1 MINRPIGCF
10 PAGVRLR
17 GLCLGLGAAAALA
30 LPPAAQAIDWGYA
43 DWGSSSVDSLSYWS
57 YSDMSRRSAQRQRA
71 LASGQSKSTRS
82 APKTQSSA
90 LSTASN
96 VSASGQFRD
105 ERGLDGL
112 AAMYPLDQFFE
123 RKTQFR
129 QIVQGFNQNVQKLYG
144 LPANNLATGMT
155 VVMAGAYSAYQ
166 NRPFPDAWVKPLY
179 QQMEGM
185 LLQDPRLPKRSA
197 AQKAADYQIMVG
209 AGMAMMLTQAELE
222 KAPNP
227 AALKQLRDTGRDA
240 LRTLF
245 NADPQSV
252 EFSSAGLRVR

>member
-43 DWGSSSVDSLSYWS
+43 NWGSSSVDSLSYWS

-71 LASGQSKSTRS
+71 LASGQSKSTIS

-112 AAMYPLDQFFE
+112 AAMYPRDQFFE

-144 LPANNLATGMT
+144 VPANNLATGLT
-155 VVMAGAYSAYQ
+155 VVLAGAYAAYHNQ
-166 NRPFPDAWVKPLY
+166 PFPDAWVKPLY
-179 QQMEGM
+179 QQMEGL
-185 LLQDPRLPKRSA
+185 LLQDSRLHQRSTVG
-197 AQKAADYQIMVG
+197 KAADYQVMVG
-209 AGMAMMLTQAELE
+209 AGMAMMLTQAELQ
-222 KAPNP
+222 KAPD
-227 AALKQLRDTGRDA
+227 AKVLQQLRDTGADA

-245 NADPQSV
+245 KADPQQV
-252 EFSSAGLRVR
+252 EFTRSGLQVR